1 VVTQLAEVLRAQPEQ
16 RRAVELGVA
25 ADVIVHLR
33 RELVAVAVEP
43 ELRCPIRALDE
54 HGGGVPV
61 VALAR
66 QVVAAFE
73 QQDSLA
79 GRSDAMGERAAAC
92 PRTDHD
98 DVVMM
103 LTVGHNAPSDTP

>member
-1 VVTQLAEVLRAQPEQ
+1 M
-16 RRAVELGVA
+16 
-25 ADVIVHLR
+25 
-33 RELVAVAVEP
+33 ELVAVPVEP
-43 ELRCPIRALDE
+43 ELRRAVRALDE

-79 GRSDAMGERAAAC
+79 GRSDAVGERAAAC
-92 PRTDHD
+92 PVPIT
-98 DVVMM
+98 M
-103 LTVGHNAPSDTP
+103 TS